1 MSPSPWRLVAG
12 AGADSDG
19 ILAGEPV
26 PSRGATNM
34 AVDHALF
41 ESVRLGGPPVVR
53 LYTWRPACLSFGRNQ
68 HARGCYDESAIR
80 AAGLDLVRRPT
91 GGLAVLHDDELTYC
105 VAAPAALL
113 GGPRHIYHTINAA
126 LVAGLRMLGAP
137 VELSGARRAVHPRH
151 DAQQPCFHAPAEGE
165 VIAAG
170 RKLVGSAQR
179 AEGGAILQHG
189 SILISGSQDRVSG
202 FVDPPLHAGR
212 AAAAG
217 TAGATVRAAPAA
229 QFTTLDMLLGGRP
242 AWQELAAAVAAG
254 FEAVCGTRL
263 APGSLTR
270 EEMMRLPGLQAGYED
285 AGWTWRR

>member
-1 MSPSPWRLVAG
+1 MSPPWRLVAG
-12 AGADSDG
+12 AGADSRG
-19 ILAGEPV
+19 LTAGEPA
-26 PSRGATNM
+26 PSCGATNM

-41 ESVRLGGPPVVR
+41 ESVRLGGPPVLR
-53 LYTWRPACLSFGRNQ
+53 LYAWRPACLSFGRNQ

-105 VAAPAALL
+105 VAAPGALL
-113 GGPRHIYHTINAA
+113 GGPRRSYYTINAA

-165 VIAAG
+165 VIAVG

-189 SILISGSQDRVSG
+189 SILISGSQDRVSD
-202 FVDPPLHAGR
+202 FIDPPPNAVGPTG
-212 AAAAG
+212 A
-217 TAGATVRAAPAA
+217 TAGAAAVRAAPAA
-229 QFTTLDMLLGGRP
+229 QFTTLDVLLGGRP
-242 AWQELAAAVAAG
+242 GWQELAGAVAAG

-270 EEMMRLPGLQAGYED
+270 EEMLRLPALQAGYED
-285 AGWTWRR
+285 AGWTWRH

>member
-1 MSPSPWRLVAG
+1 
-12 AGADSDG
+12 
-19 ILAGEPV
+19 
-26 PSRGATNM
+26 M

-41 ESVRLGGPPVVR
+41 ESVRLGGPPVLR
-53 LYTWRPACLSFGRNQ
+53 LYAWRPACLSFGRNQ
-68 HARGCYDESAIR
+68 HACGRYDESAIR

-113 GGPRHIYHTINAA
+113 GGPRRSYHTINAA

-137 VELSGARRAVHPRH
+137 VELSGVRRAVHPRH

-189 SILISGSQDRVSG
+189 SILISGSQDRVSE
-202 FVDPPLHAGR
+202 FLDPPPHPV
-212 AAAAG
+212 AAAG
-217 TAGATVRAAPAA
+217 VAAVHAAPAA
-229 QFTTLDMLLGGRP
+229 QFTTLDVLLGGRP
-242 AWQELAAAVAAG
+242 AWQELARAVAAG

-270 EEMMRLPGLQAGYED
+270 EEMLRLPALQAGYED